1 MQRAS
6 ASRSGTQEILDIV
19 NEACKTLSPGDYAE
33 ACDRA
38 LHAAIASG
46 DDERFD
52 RLLQVDSVRGNVEHV
67 DGWTPL
73 HFITCYD
80 ENRDV
85 MRTKLEQKLQRS
97 GQSVEGVQ
105 ASSATTKEPRTWH
118 RNDIHA
124 ALLQTDE
131 ERTDPMTVRVVE
143 PLLRPPGIS
152 MHDTRLIP
160 FYRTLGIGW
169 CDHDG

>member
-6 ASRSGTQEILDIV
+6 A
-19 NEACKTLSPGDYAE
+19 
-33 ACDRA
+33 
-38 LHAAIASG
+38 
-46 DDERFD
+46 
-52 RLLQVDSVRGNVEHV
+52 
-67 DGWTPL
+67 
-73 HFITCYD
+73 
-80 ENRDV
+80 
-85 MRTKLEQKLQRS
+85 
-97 GQSVEGVQ
+97 
-105 ASSATTKEPRTWH
+105 

-124 ALLQTDE
+124 ALLQIDE
-131 ERTDPMTVRVVE
+131 ERTDPMTVRVVVSHAE